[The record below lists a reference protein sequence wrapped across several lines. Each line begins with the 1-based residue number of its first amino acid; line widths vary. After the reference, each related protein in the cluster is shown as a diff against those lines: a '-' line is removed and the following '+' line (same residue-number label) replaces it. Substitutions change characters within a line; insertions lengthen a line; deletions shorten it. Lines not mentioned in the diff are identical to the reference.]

1 MPDGVTFVD
10 TNVLVY
16 AHDSSESVKQPIAA
30 ELLRTL
36 WETRSAAISTQVLQ
50 ELYVV
55 ATRKFKPAMRPAE
68 ARELIVQYGAWPLI
82 QVDLS
87 LILAATQLEESEPL
101 SFWDAMIVEAARRA
115 GADTLVSEDLQDGRV
130 IAGVRIQNP
139 FV

>member
-16 AHDSSESVKQPIAA
+16 AHDSSESVKQPIAG

-36 WETRSAAISTQVLQ
+36 WETRSGAISTQVLQ

-55 ATRKFKPAMRPAE
+55 TTRKFKPAMHPAE
-68 ARELIVQYGAWPLI
+68 ARDLIVQYGAWPLV
-82 QVDLS
+82 QADLT
-87 LILAATQLEESEPL
+87 LILAATQLEEDEKI
-101 SFWDAMIVEAARRA
+101 SFWDAMIVEAARRSGA
-115 GADTLVSEDLQDGRV
+115 GTIISEDFQDGRL

-139 FV
+139 FA